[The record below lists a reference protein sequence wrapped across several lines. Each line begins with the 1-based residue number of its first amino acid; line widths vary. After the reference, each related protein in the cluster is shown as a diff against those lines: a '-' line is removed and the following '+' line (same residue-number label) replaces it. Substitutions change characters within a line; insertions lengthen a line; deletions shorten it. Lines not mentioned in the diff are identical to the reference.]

1 MAKQTD
7 PISRIDQIA
16 AGKQARMNE
25 IYNSYTHAKEYEKS
39 DQFKEDRVKALEKI
53 RSILRQGLMEQAEAL
68 LMVGRIQQVVLDVFN
83 HENVIVEYEGIK
95 KTLGEMFPK

>member
-1 MAKQTD
+1 MAKKD
-7 PISRIDQIA
+7 EPVSRIDQIA

-53 RSILRQGLMEQAEAL
+53 RLILRQGLMEQAEAL
-68 LMVGRIQQVVLDVFN
+68 MMIGRIQQVILDTFQY
-83 HENVIVEYEGIK
+83 ENVVIEYDDLK
-95 KTLGEMFPK
+95 KKLKEVFPG